1 MYWCAVGP
9 KAGSGSSARRAC
21 QIGGSLKKQLDAETY
36 AFDIQSG
43 SDPDSPMLHR
53 IGADAWFDRT
63 SADRLEVQ
71 EQTVRISSN
80 ETLTLLVICDGE
92 ILEE

>member
-1 MYWCAVGP
+1 M
-9 KAGSGSSARRAC
+9 
-21 QIGGSLKKQLDAETY
+21 QLDAETY

-43 SDPDSPMLHR
+43 SDPDSPMLHG
-53 IGADAWFDRT
+53 IGADARFDRT

-92 ILEE
+92 MLEE

>member
-1 MYWCAVGP
+1 MLVCHGP
-9 KAGSGSSARRAC
+9 QGWKWFIQSPSVPDRWFP
-21 QIGGSLKKQLDAETY
+21 KEQLDAETY

-71 EQTVRISSN
+71 EQTIRFSSN

-92 ILEE
+92 ND